1 MAASFCSFLPDG
13 IHLGWLGGEQ
23 GVTKAEIRPA
33 RPNYGR
39 KLAAKRRRCGI
50 FGGANIYWRR
60 MEIKVD
66 FSRLWSM
73 REATISKTQR
83 CRGFSSPTKSSAGNF
98 WGGIFLGAD
107 TENHAHKNGERGR
120 ANKLGRQA
128 WQEQPRK
135 PSATSVRWALPSPQ
149 YHLLTLLYSDT
160 RQTMI

>member
-1 MAASFCSFLPDG
+1 MPWDRFMPFIQVLFIVLMKRFYSTSLCPWDLTSTLTRAKKLVIFVARTWQPASALFYQMEYIWG
-13 IHLGWLGGEQ
+13 GWAGEQ

-50 FGGANIYWRR
+50 FSGANIYWRR

-83 CRGFSSPTKSSAGNF
+83 CRGFSSPTKSSAGN
-98 WGGIFLGAD
+98 LM
-107 TENHAHKNGERGR
+107 
-120 ANKLGRQA
+120 
-128 WQEQPRK
+128 
-135 PSATSVRWALPSPQ
+135 S
-149 YHLLTLLYSDT
+149 
-160 RQTMI
+160 